1 MFTFN
6 LEDGGEAPS
15 KASIQNFW
23 NGVYL
28 IKKEIEKITS
38 YLLIISNQFKQ
49 RNIGRL
55 TWNKEGITKKEIK
68 EKYPA
73 FQNCY

>member
-1 MFTFN
+1 MFYDVHKENMFRTN
-6 LEDGGEAPS
+6 LKDGREAPS
-15 KASIQNFW
+15 KASIQNFG
-23 NGVYL
+23 NGDYL

-55 TWNKEGITKKEIK
+55 T
-68 EKYPA
+68 
-73 FQNCY
+73 